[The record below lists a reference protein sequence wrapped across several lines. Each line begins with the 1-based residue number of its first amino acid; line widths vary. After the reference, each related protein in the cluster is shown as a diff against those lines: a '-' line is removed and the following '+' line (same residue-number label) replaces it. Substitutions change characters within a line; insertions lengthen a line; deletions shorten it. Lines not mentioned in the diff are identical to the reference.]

1 MKYDHPQALGEM
13 TPYYNGAA
21 GNVPQQTEKL
31 LIVHN
36 IIFLVFLTNTD
47 LVLTLRLFCGHYF
60 CIHSPLY
67 TTTIGVRMAF
77 PCKLCRA
84 DTNRL
89 WNLWYLRS
97 YNFKQCQIARDV
109 PSIPHNIWSYLWSL
123 HLFPDRLLIFSNTSL
138 QCLNSFLRKDKRRK
152 SRGAQEAG
160 EELRGVLAAS
170 QIFNCCWQ
178 FCLVW

>member
-160 EELRGVLAAS
+160 EELRGVPAAS
-170 QIFNCCWQ
+170 RIFNCCWQ